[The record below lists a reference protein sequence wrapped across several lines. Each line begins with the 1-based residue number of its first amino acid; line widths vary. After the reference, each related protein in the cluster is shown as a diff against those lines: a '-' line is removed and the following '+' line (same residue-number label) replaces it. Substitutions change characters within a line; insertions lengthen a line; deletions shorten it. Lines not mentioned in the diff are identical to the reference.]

1 MPGALLRC
9 FCDGFGETARCS
21 AEKRR
26 PIAGELDQV
35 DDRRR
40 KGLELKSE
48 CGNGRRDFLVE
59 QPEGDSGRPRGR
71 T

>member
-26 PIAGELDQV
+26 PIAGELDQPY
-35 DDRRR
+35 DARTDRVIPIVT
-40 KGLELKSE
+40 LE
-48 CGNGRRDFLVE
+48 
-59 QPEGDSGRPRGR
+59 PAA
-71 T
+71 